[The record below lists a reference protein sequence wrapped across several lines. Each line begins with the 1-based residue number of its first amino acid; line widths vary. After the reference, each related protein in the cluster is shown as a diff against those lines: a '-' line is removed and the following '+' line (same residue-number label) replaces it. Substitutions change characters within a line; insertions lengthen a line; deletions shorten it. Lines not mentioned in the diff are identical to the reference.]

1 MELSAAGL
9 AKHTPPSKDTKD
21 IRQVLKEGFVCH
33 VAYIDPTS
41 TPNRPLAVPMVYG
54 YKEGKDPELGT
65 LYVHGAKDHP
75 KYPNPSRLH
84 VLASRSGKEGV
95 PVCLT
100 VTLLDSLIIGRSPYH
115 NSVGYRSVV
124 VKGTAYAIEEKEVCD
139 ALKTLVDHVVPGS
152 WETARKPNEYEV
164 EGDSKNPDKYPGTV
178 VLRLGLDTPA
188 EVTFKARTGGPKSEE
203 KVDVDSD
210 YWAGTLPITEVYGPP
225 SPASNL
231 KSGIKTPDYLTKYSR
246 KG

>member
-1 MELSAAGL
+1 MERSATNPATY
-9 AKHTPPSKDTKD
+9 TPPSKDEES
-21 IRQVLKEGFVCH
+21 IRKVLKEGFVCH
-33 VAYIDPTS
+33 VAYIDTTS
-41 TPNRPLAVPMVYG
+41 TPHRPLAVPMVYG
-54 YKEGKDPELGT
+54 YKDGGGDALGT
-65 LYVHGAKDHP
+65 LYVHGAPDQPQHP
-75 KYPNPSRLH
+75 DPSRLH
-84 VLASRSGKEGV
+84 VLVGNSKGLGV

-100 VTLLDSLIIGRSPYH
+100 VTLLDSLILGRSAYH
-115 NSVGYRSVV
+115 SSVGYRSVV
-124 VKGTAYAIEEKEVCD
+124 VKSTAYAIEEKDDFGTLE
-139 ALKTLVDHVVPGS
+139 TLVEHIVPGRWADTRQPS
-152 WETARKPNEYEV
+152 TLEIH
-164 EGDSKNPDKYPGTV
+164 GDSGATHPGTV